1 MHKMLVT
8 LLALTLLTLVGC
20 ADVTATSEALT
31 AQQQNG
37 QRGAV
42 RGADIST
49 LKKVE
54 DKGGVFYDRGVQKDP
69 LVILRSHGVNY
80 VRLKIWKDPVN
91 VDGYNDL
98 AQTVEM
104 AQRAKKAGFK
114 ILLDFHYSNFWAD
127 PGRQDKPTAWVGL
140 NPEELERA
148 VYDHTAE
155 TVQALKDAQALPD
168 TVQIGNE
175 IQSGILWPDGKTW
188 GEGSGGFDRLAPLLR
203 AGISGVRDVAGP
215 KVEIMLHLADGG
227 DNGLYRW
234 WFGEIT
240 KRGVTDFDVIG
251 FSFYPYW
258 HGTLE
263 QLAANMA
270 DISRRY
276 DKDVVVAETAYAFTL
291 TNGDDLPNIFGAQQA
306 QVAGYPATVA
316 GQGAFLEDIRQVVQ
330 DVPGGRGL
338 GVFYWEP
345 TWIPVAGAGWRS
357 GEGNAWENQ
366 ALFDFEGNAL
376 DSLSALGAPLKRK

>member
-1 MHKMLVT
+1 MRNTLVT
-8 LLALTLLTLVGC
+8 FVGLSLLTLVGC
-20 ADVTATSEALT
+20 ADVTATSELAVQPLS
-31 AQQQNG
+31 G

-49 LKKVE
+49 LRKVE
-54 DKGGVFYDRGVQKDP
+54 DNGGRFYDRGVQKDP

-98 AQTVEM
+98 AKTVEM
-104 AQRAKKAGFK
+104 AERAKKAGFR

-127 PGRQDKPTAWVGL
+127 PGRQDKPAAWVGL
-140 NPEELERA
+140 SFEELEQA
-148 VYDHTAE
+148 VYNHTAE
-155 TVQALKDAQALPD
+155 TMQALKDVQALPD
-168 TVQIGNE
+168 MVQIGNE

-188 GEGSGGFDRLAPLLR
+188 GEGSGGFDKLARLLR
-203 AGISGVRDVAGP
+203 AGMNGVRDVAGP
-215 KVEIMLHLADGG
+215 KKVDIMLHLADGG

-234 WFGEIT
+234 WFDEVT

-251 FSFYPYW
+251 LSFYPYW

-270 DISRRY
+270 DVSQRY
-276 DKDVVVAETAYAFTL
+276 DKDVVVVETAYGFTL
-291 TNGDDLPNIFGAQQA
+291 EDGDGHPNIFGAQQA

-316 GQGAFLEDIRQVVQ
+316 GQADFLMDLRRVVR
-330 DVPGGRGL
+330 DVPHGRGL

-345 TWIPVAGAGWRS
+345 AWIPVAGAGWRS

-366 ALFDFEGNAL
+366 ALFDFKGNAL
-376 DSLSALGAPLKRK
+376 GSLSALGAPLGRK